1 MNIEKLLDNSEIG
14 KKTEE
19 ILLDV
24 LSKFPEEIQNF
35 VVDNISIVEFRKGKK
50 LNIENSH
57 IGFCLDT
64 KRYTTRY
71 FIVLDSRY
79 YTEDQDYKAR
89 TMAHE
94 IGHAYLGHPSTNTSE
109 VRDEQIEK
117 EADEFADKYGFTL
130 DDEESI
136 KEWFTLRFWTVRR
149 IILVTLIILAFF
161 MVDFAERFEHLLQ
174 WVVFMV

>member
-1 MNIEKLLDNSEIG
+1 MNIEKLLENSELG

-79 YTEDQDYKAR
+79 YTEDQDYKAL
-89 TMAHE
+89 TIAHE
-94 IGHAYLGHPSTNTSE
+94 IGHAYLGHPSTNANE
-109 VRDEQIEK
+109 VREEQIEK
-117 EADEFADKYGFTL
+117 EADDFATKYGFG
-130 DDEESI
+130 D
-136 KEWFTLRFWTVRR
+136 KEFSFTDIFTLNFWTIRR
-149 IILVTLIILAFF
+149 TVFITLIILSFLMLVF
-161 MVDFAERFEHLLQ
+161 IEKFEHLLQ
-174 WVVFMV
+174 WVVFIV